1 MEISSRTSH
10 ATATIINNP
19 TVQKTRQLAERYGD
33 YALGAATVVAMTA
46 AILMALL
53 YAPTLDVNYGFDIQR
68 IEYFHV
74 GIAWIAYL
82 TFFVVLVG
90 SVMYLWRGD
99 ERWDWLAHASA
110 EIGVVFSALVLISGS
125 LWGKGFWG
133 TWWDWHEPRLVTTLV
148 LWFIY
153 VGYLLLR
160 SYSRRSEGVRRNAA
174 ILGIAGFVAV
184 PLNYVSITWL
194 DAKYEI
200 HPQLGSAP
208 QGSPV
213 QAPQVVITLLVAVV
227 AFTLL
232 YAFLLLQVY
241 RLQRLQTEVERLR
254 IRAELDE
261 PASLPAENVEPISTR
276 A

>member
-1 MEISSRTSH
+1 MEVTSRPSATTL
-10 ATATIINNP
+10 ATAVRPVAFKLRRAWN
-19 TVQKTRQLAERYGD
+19 RYGE
-33 YALGAATVVAMTA
+33 YVLGAGTLGAMLA
-46 AILMALL
+46 AIVMVFL
-53 YAPTLDVNYGFDIQR
+53 YAPTLDVNYGYDIQR

-74 GIAWIAYL
+74 GIAWVAYL
-82 TFFVVLVG
+82 TFFVVLLG
-90 SVMYLWRGD
+90 SALYLWRRD
-99 ERWDWLAHASA
+99 ERWDWAAHASA
-110 EIGVVFSALVLISGS
+110 EIGVVFSSLVLISGS

-160 SYSRRSEGVRRNAA
+160 AYDQRSERGRRNAA

-184 PLNYVSITWL
+184 PLNYISITWL

-213 QAPQVVITLLVAVV
+213 QAPAVVITLLVAVV

-232 YAFLLLQVY
+232 YAFLLVQVY
-241 RLQRLQTEVERLR
+241 RLHQLQSAVARLRVRAQLDDTADVPSHEVE
-254 IRAELDE
+254 EL
-261 PASLPAENVEPISTR
+261 PSRP
-276 A
+276 